1 VKSKSEQLYNVHVK
15 IKTAEAYQD
24 KFLLDVEMT
33 VHEHTQISP
42 EDATNH
48 T

>member
-1 VKSKSEQLYNVHVK
+1 MWKVSWNNYTMYVKN
-15 IKTAEAYQD
+15 KTAVAYQD

>member
-1 VKSKSEQLYNVHVK
+1 MWYKP
-15 IKTAEAYQD
+15 AEAYQD

-33 VHEHTQISP
+33 DHGNIQISL
-42 EDATNH
+42 EDAMKH

>member
-1 VKSKSEQLYNVHVK
+1 MYVKTKAAQ
-15 IKTAEAYQD
+15 AYQD

-42 EDATNH
+42 EVATNH

>member
-1 VKSKSEQLYNVHVK
+1 MQKMKA
-15 IKTAEAYQD
+15 AEAYQD

-33 VHEHTQISP
+33 VREHTQISP
-42 EDATNH
+42 EDAMKH